1 MIVGL
6 DKLIQIVQDNKIKNF
21 EVRTS
26 VSDSNSTQLR
36 TNDQMA
42 PDEKINLLRTVME
55 NNYGTFHLI
64 GYETAEKTLKGRYD
78 ITFNIRQDQ
87 EGGMLSGQRAISGMT
102 GAPDGYIT
110 QSEVAKM
117 LENAELKFQ
126 VSGLKTE
133 MESLRKEKKELETP
147 INEFMRNLAPIAG
160 AIAQNFMKQNAVP
173 SAIGELSSEVNT
185 GADMND
191 SGVIEENLSSN
202 EEEELNSMLNEALSR
217 WHAVDS
223 DCFVLIQKIANLAEN
238 DPSTYNMAK
247 TMLMS
252 K

>member
-21 EVRTS
+21 EVRTN
-26 VSDSNSTQLR
+26 VSDTNSTQLR
-36 TNDQMA
+36 TNDTMT
-42 PDEKINLLRTVME
+42 PDEKINLLRSVME

-64 GYETAEKTLKGRYD
+64 GYDTLEKTLKGRYD
-78 ITFNIRQDQ
+78 ITFNIRQGDDN
-87 EGGMLSGQRAISGMT
+87 GGILAGQRAIAGIG
-102 GAPDGYIT
+102 GAPEGYI
-110 QSEVAKM
+110 QKSEVEQM
-117 LENAELKFQ
+117 LANAELRYQ
-126 VSGLKTE
+126 ISGLKTE
-133 MESLRKEKKELETP
+133 MESLKKEKKELESP

-160 AIAQNFMKQNAVP
+160 AIAQNFMKGQAP
-173 SAIGELSSEVNT
+173 SAIGELSSE
-185 GADMND
+185 GQD
-191 SGVIEENLSSN
+191 SSVMSETSDDSAPS
-202 EEEELNSMLNEALSR
+202 EEESLNAMLNEALTR

-223 DCFVLIQKIANLAEN
+223 DCFILIKKIADLAEN